1 MKKKLIGVTP
11 RILIENNVEKEFVNR
26 RYLKPL
32 QERGFNTL
40 LLTAENPALEEI
52 LTLCD
57 GFLITGG
64 NDIDPTYF
72 GQTNEEGKSKHVHKE
87 IDEVDRLVVEH
98 AVKHEKPLLGI
109 CRGYQAINIFLGG
122 TLFQDIGS
130 SHASIKEGH
139 EVFTVPNKML
149 PFEDS
154 ILVNSYHHQALDK
167 VADDLTIIARH
178 TDGITEA
185 FVHQKLPIFA
195 VQWHPEI
202 NKDSAESKLIF
213 DTFANLF

>member
-1 MKKKLIGVTP
+1 MKKKIIGVTP
-11 RILIENNVEKEFVNR
+11 RILTENNVEKEFVNR

-32 QERGFNTL
+32 HERGFNTL

-52 LTLCD
+52 LSLCD

-72 GQTNEEGKSKHVHKE
+72 GQTNEENKSKHVRQE
-87 IDEVDRLVVEH
+87 IDEVDRAVVEF
-98 AVKHEKPLLGI
+98 ALKHEKPLLGI

-130 SHASIKEGH
+130 SHTSIKENH
-139 EVFTVPNKML
+139 EVFTVPNRL
-149 PFEDS
+149 IPFEDQ

-167 VADDLTIIARH
+167 IADDLVIIARH

-202 NKDSAESKLIF
+202 NKDSKESKLIF
-213 DTFANLF
+213 DTFAKLF

>member
-202 NKDSAESKLIF
+202 NKDSTESKLIF